1 MQLCKQRISSN
12 ESIPQIVSDHTE
24 AANVEDEAYELINRH
39 IESLRQKETPKP
51 VSPTPGENKVAEPAP
66 KRTITISQS
75 DILNTVSPKG
85 FIETESDIDRYLN
98 ALRERLA
105 KAVSAGD
112 RVRVK

>member
-1 MQLCKQRISSN
+1 
-12 ESIPQIVSDHTE
+12 
-24 AANVEDEAYELINRH
+24 
-39 IESLRQKETPKP
+39 
-51 VSPTPGENKVAEPAP
+51 VAEPAP

-85 FIETESDIDRYLN
+85 FIETETDIDRYLN

-112 RVRVK
+112 RVRIR